1 MGDGSR
7 LDQDCCCYSCSFL
20 SSWYFSRDEW
30 DWLCSIVQNFGIV
43 EQQRVQQNLPP
54 HEDVG
59 EPWVV
64 EDLEMENMDVVVVPI
79 HKVHRKAYFF
89 H

>member
-1 MGDGSR
+1 MDG
-7 LDQDCCCYSCSFL
+7 L
-20 SSWYFSRDEW
+20 
-30 DWLCSIVQNFGIV
+30 DWLYSTVQNFGIFEQHMV
-43 EQQRVQQNLPP
+43 EQNLPP

-64 EDLEMENMDVVVVPI
+64 EDQEKESMDSVVVQL
-79 HKVHRKAYFF
+79 HKVQRKAWHF